1 MQRRSAENPLT
12 ELLTTGAGR
21 CQLNGSHPDMTTIH
35 GARAGMGATQ
45 QAAARARIRPPFLPA
60 LSLHDLSET
69 RASGPKCRLRRVF
82 GLAVGADPDAA
93 IPARPQPLT
102 TQGRSISRAWTYY
115 AIVAL
120 HGPVSPTFPSSRRWP
135 FRFRPANLPERNGS
149 PPPSSRSEPA
159 TRGRG

>member
-1 MQRRSAENPLT
+1 IVRPRSPINAATLVPTANSPPGQDFTTPTHSIPLT
-12 ELLTTGAGR
+12 
-21 CQLNGSHPDMTTIH
+21 S
-35 GARAGMGATQ
+35 
-45 QAAARARIRPPFLPA
+45 AASAHSPF
-60 LSLHDLSET
+60 LHDLSET